1 MILGILKGIGIALL
15 IILGILLLL
24 IAVVLFV
31 PIRYR
36 FDITYL
42 ERADGSVE
50 VRWAPV
56 LLKAVVRLVDNRP
69 EYVVRLFGGIVMTN
83 TEQKL
88 SWIGRK
94 FFAGSGED
102 TDEEWMEDEDS
113 ESLEGKASDRDNF
126 QAAEDEASGV
136 GDSEEKKDEAS
147 GLGDLGA
154 VEDGASSH
162 EASGMTEKKSDVADT
177 VEENET
183 AAVKPDLAETAEN
196 KSPEDN
202 SGEAFEE
209 GNDMTGSDDNTD
221 EESGGG
227 ETVDSAVETAAME
240 AEDETG
246 EEKSG
251 IRSKIDKL
259 TAKVKNLKK
268 KKDSLQKVMGSKQ
281 FRKAKGD
288 VLIYI
293 RKLFKIICPYRFS
306 GRLRFGASDPSVTG
320 QAFGILA
327 MLYPV
332 YQKHVTVIPEFA
344 ESCLEAE
351 VKGKGRIFLISI
363 VILAIR
369 IIFNKNLIKTGKK
382 VKTIMEA

>member
-126 QAAEDEASGV
+126 QAAEDEASG
-136 GDSEEKKDEAS
+136 
-147 GLGDLGA
+147 LGDLGA
-154 VEDGASSH
+154 VEEGASSH
-162 EASGMTEKKSDVADT
+162 DASGMTE
-177 VEENET
+177 
-183 AAVKPDLAETAEN
+183 
-196 KSPEDN
+196 
-202 SGEAFEE
+202 
-209 GNDMTGSDDNTD
+209 
-221 EESGGG
+221 
-227 ETVDSAVETAAME
+227 
-240 AEDETG
+240 
-246 EEKSG
+246 
-251 IRSKIDKL
+251 
-259 TAKVKNLKK
+259 
-268 KKDSLQKVMGSKQ
+268 
-281 FRKAKGD
+281 
-288 VLIYI
+288 
-293 RKLFKIICPYRFS
+293 
-306 GRLRFGASDPSVTG
+306 
-320 QAFGILA
+320 
-327 MLYPV
+327 
-332 YQKHVTVIPEFA
+332 
-344 ESCLEAE
+344 
-351 VKGKGRIFLISI
+351 
-363 VILAIR
+363 
-369 IIFNKNLIKTGKK
+369 
-382 VKTIMEA
+382 